1 MSAYPSNV
9 RWLDYQQKKSPSRR
23 SVSRETLR
31 VVAIAGG
38 AAAIAWGLM
47 HLALRL
53 LG

>member
-9 RWLDYQQKKSPSRR
+9 RWLDYQQKKSPWRR
-23 SVSRETLR
+23 AVSRDTLR
-31 VVAIAGG
+31 VVAISAG
-38 AAAIAWGLM
+38 AAAAAWGLM

>member
-1 MSAYPSNV
+1 MTTYPSNV
-9 RWLDYQQKKSPSRR
+9 RWLDYKQKKSSSRR
-23 SVSRETLR
+23 LVSRETVRLA
-31 VVAIAGG
+31 VISVG